1 MWSTGF
7 LQQYLVTNR
16 KPKSCS
22 FHVWHFARKPL
33 FTGVFQ
39 MDDMFVVPNS
49 DEFCRT
55 CDYNLWKYY
64 ISVLMSPEFWFR
76 FQARCV
82 MLRTKGYLLIFRIF
96 KTMRVKMMT
105 STCPEITTS
114 HSIDLLPRHWLILCG
129 WNSLIQTNFIVPSEK
144 SRAGKLLCEA

>member
-39 MDDMFVVPNS
+39 IGDMFVVPS
-49 DEFCRT
+49 SEEFCRT
-55 CDYNLWKYY
+55 WDCNLCTYY
-64 ISVLMSPEFWFR
+64 ISVLISPEFLFR
-76 FQARCV
+76 FQARCI
-82 MLRTKGYLLIFRIF
+82 MLRRTGYLLIFHTCN
-96 KTMRVKMMT
+96 TMRVKMMK
-105 STCPEITTS
+105 STCPDITTL

-144 SRAGKLLCEA
+144 AEPENYCVRP